1 MDINGYSYDWK
12 DCSGS
17 SYGVIAQEV
26 MDILPNAVSVNE
38 DEKCSIYYSA
48 IIPFLIEAIKEQQRQ
63 IEEPRKSNEITRI

>member
-12 DCSGS
+12 ECGGS

-26 MDILPNAVSVNE
+26 IDILPNAVSVNE
-38 DEKCSIYYSA
+38 SGRHSVNYSA

-63 IEEPRKSNEITRI
+63 IEELRNS